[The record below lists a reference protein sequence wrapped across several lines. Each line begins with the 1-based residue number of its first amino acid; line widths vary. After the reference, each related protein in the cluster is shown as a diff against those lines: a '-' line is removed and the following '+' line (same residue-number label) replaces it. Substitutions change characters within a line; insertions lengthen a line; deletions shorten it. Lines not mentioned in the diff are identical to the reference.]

1 MQSARFIAEQNDAFY
16 LFTGEAGMR
25 LWQHLC
31 FRLLLY
37 FDTQLNW
44 PPGKAA
50 EKSFCLYFLL
60 SSKLASSL
68 TILCFWKWFWSCGSI
83 HQELHWDKWLLAFKS
98 RNSCQTVKKNPN
110 FFVFYLHTSLNACG
124 SKDGLR
130 TEFHFLEHTVRVEA
144 YSWCIST
151 MLNNR
156 QGEPPQILAALQWS
170 NMVRGL
176 ATESVGFQTDCEECR
191 FLMAVNSPFLSSL
204 EQLSFMS
211 LRNWLIK

>member
-1 MQSARFIAEQNDAFY
+1 MPFIYLQVRLACACDSISALDYCCTLTLSWTDHQEKQLKSPSVSISFCPLSLPAA
-16 LFTGEAGMR
+16 
-25 LWQHLC
+25 W
-31 FRLLLY
+31 LY
-37 FDTQLNW
+37 FAFESGFDHVGLSIRSYTGTNDSSHSSPGTAVRQL
-44 PPGKAA
+44 
-50 EKSFCLYFLL
+50 
-60 SSKLASSL
+60 
-68 TILCFWKWFWSCGSI
+68 
-83 HQELHWDKWLLAFKS
+83 
-98 RNSCQTVKKNPN
+98 KKNPN